1 MRSNA
6 PRDSAP
12 PVCLRSLPWER
23 SKPAFEVPLVFD
35 PKVSCLRLCSIVV
48 SRCLL
53 SDERNGTIGRM
64 CAGQVPRAD
73 QKFAGDFTTGE
84 FERSFESPYPLVQ
97 LEISLFIE
105 PIFEGSKFHL
115 QCFDLLRVVDDRRDF
130 GAVAHDSRIAQQTGH
145 IFRSIGSDSWN
156 AIAVKGLFKICLFI

>member
-6 PRDSAP
+6 PRDPAP

-115 QCFDLLRVVDDRRDF
+115 QCFDSRR
-130 GAVAHDSRIAQQTGH
+130 SSTT
-145 IFRSIGSDSWN
+145 RSKSKHCKWNLDPSKIGSLNKEISSWTN
-156 AIAVKGLFKICLFI
+156 G